1 MECSIANVE
10 GCGLMDNVLK
20 QDLIA
25 EVRNII
31 NANENNVH
39 CDAFQLA
46 DMIEQAIRLNASE
59 TEFDPSE
66 LDNEGC

>member
-1 MECSIANVE
+1 MECSITNAK
-10 GCGLMDNVLK
+10 GGGLMDNVLK
-20 QDLIA
+20 KDLIA

-46 DMIEQAIRLNASE
+46 EMIEQAIRLNASE

>member
-1 MECSIANVE
+1 
-10 GCGLMDNVLK
+10 MDKVLK
-20 QDLIA
+20 KDLIA

-46 DMIEQAIRLNASE
+46 EMIEQAIRLNASE

>member
-1 MECSIANVE
+1 MECSITNAK
-10 GCGLMDNVLK
+10 GGGLMDNVLK
-20 QDLIA
+20 QDLLA

-46 DMIEQAIRLNASE
+46 DMIEQAIRLQTSE

>member
-1 MECSIANVE
+1 MECSITISFGV
-10 GCGLMDNVLK
+10 CLIYIVLK

-46 DMIEQAIRLNASE
+46 DMIEQAIRLQASE

>member
-1 MECSIANVE
+1 MECSITNAK
-10 GCGLMDNVLK
+10 GGGLMDNVLK

-46 DMIEQAIRLNASE
+46 DMIEQAI
-59 TEFDPSE
+59 
-66 LDNEGC
+66 

>member
-1 MECSIANVE
+1 MECSITNAK
-10 GCGLMDNVLK
+10 GRGLMDNVLK
-20 QDLIA
+20 QYLIA
-25 EVRNII
+25 EVRKII

-46 DMIEQAIRLNASE
+46 DMIEQAIRLQTSE